1 MADLKFTKSH
11 EWIRIEG
18 DVVTTGITDYAQGQL
33 GDIVFIELPKVGE
46 RIKQLS
52 QLGTIESTKAASELY
67 APISGEVIQ
76 ANDELGNNPQW
87 INESPLDQGWIAK
100 IKIENQVELDNLMDE
115 AAYEEFIG
123 KEKK

>member
-33 GDIVFIELPKVGE
+33 GDIVFIELPKVGK

>member
-76 ANDELGNNPQW
+76 ANGELGNNPQW

-100 IKIENQVELDNLMDE
+100 IKIEDQVELDNLMDE